1 MSGNGEDEAACARL
15 RRCEEALLDAAVRRD
30 RARAAAFLAE
40 DFQEFGSTGR
50 VWSREQVLELLAT
63 EEYEAP
69 TMEDVNCK
77 LIAEDVALV
86 TYRTVRADPQSGRVS
101 AALRSSLWTRECG
114 DWRMRFHQGTKTP

>member
-63 EEYEAP
+63 
-69 TMEDVNCK
+69 
-77 LIAEDVALV
+77 ALV